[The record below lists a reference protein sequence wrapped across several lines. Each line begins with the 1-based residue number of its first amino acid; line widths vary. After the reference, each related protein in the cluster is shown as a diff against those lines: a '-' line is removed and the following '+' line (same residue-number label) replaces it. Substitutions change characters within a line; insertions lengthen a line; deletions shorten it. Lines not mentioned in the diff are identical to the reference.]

1 MPQVFSAKERAELKT
16 RMLSVG
22 FELLKE
28 YGMTHTSVEKVT
40 KAVGL
45 GRSTFYNFFGTK
57 EEFIYEII
65 NFQMKKGIDKFHQIL
80 NGREKMTVS
89 EAKEYLKYLY
99 SGEDTIYPYLT
110 TEDESKLQKALPD
123 DFKIDVD
130 IEIKTIDSFLVHMEN
145 VKENLDYKV
154 IANLM
159 KTLALIQEANDML
172 HQDAIPRTLDAM
184 FELLFSLIFNN
195 DD

>member
-1 MPQVFSAKERAELKT
+1 
-16 RMLSVG
+16 
-22 FELLKE
+22 
-28 YGMTHTSVEKVT
+28 
-40 KAVGL
+40 
-45 GRSTFYNFFGTK
+45 
-57 EEFIYEII
+57 
-65 NFQMKKGIDKFHQIL
+65 
-80 NGREKMTVS
+80 MTVS

-99 SGEDTIYPYLT
+99 AGEDTIYPYLT
-110 TEDESKLQKALPD
+110 TEDEAKLQKALPD

-172 HQDAIPRTLDAM
+172 HQDAILRTLDAM